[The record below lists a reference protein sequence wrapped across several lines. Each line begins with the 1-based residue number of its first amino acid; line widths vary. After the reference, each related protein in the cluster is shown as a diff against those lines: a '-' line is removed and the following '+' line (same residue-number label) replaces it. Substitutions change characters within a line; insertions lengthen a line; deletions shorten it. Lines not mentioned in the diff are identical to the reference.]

1 MLGFITKNRATILY
15 KEAVMKVILLA
26 DVKGTGKKNDVV
38 EVSDGYARNCLL
50 KKKLAIEATST
61 EINAVNNKIKAQEFH
76 KAEEIKRWKEL
87 AASMKGNEIKCAV
100 KCGEN
105 GRIFGSVTSKEI
117 ADKLSEAGYDVDKKK
132 IILKEPIKTPG
143 VYTVEIKF
151 LPDVSTKITVNVS
164 AE

>member
-76 KAEEIKRWKEL
+76 KAEEIKRWKE
-87 AASMKGNEIKCAV
+87 KGLFSN
-100 KCGEN
+100 
-105 GRIFGSVTSKEI
+105 
-117 ADKLSEAGYDVDKKK
+117 
-132 IILKEPIKTPG
+132 
-143 VYTVEIKF
+143 
-151 LPDVSTKITVNVS
+151 
-164 AE
+164 

>member
-1 MLGFITKNRATILY
+1 
-15 KEAVMKVILLA
+15 MKVILLA
-26 DVKGTGKKNDVV
+26 DVKGTGKKNDVI

-61 EINAVNNKIKAQEFH
+61 EINAVQNKLKAQEFH
-76 KAEEIKRWKEL
+76 KAEEIKKWKEL
-87 AASMKGNEIKCAV
+87 AAAMKNAEVKCSV

-105 GRIFGSVTSKEI
+105 GKIFGSVTSKEI
-117 ADKLSEAGYDVDKKK
+117 AEKLAEVGYDVDKKK

-143 VYTVEIKF
+143 NYVVEVKF
-151 LPDVSTKITVNVS
+151 LPDVSTKIKVNVS

>member
-1 MLGFITKNRATILY
+1 
-15 KEAVMKVILLA
+15 MKVILLA

-76 KAEEIKRWKEL
+76 KAEEIKRWKKL
-87 AASMKGNEIKCAV
+87 AASMKGSEVKCAV